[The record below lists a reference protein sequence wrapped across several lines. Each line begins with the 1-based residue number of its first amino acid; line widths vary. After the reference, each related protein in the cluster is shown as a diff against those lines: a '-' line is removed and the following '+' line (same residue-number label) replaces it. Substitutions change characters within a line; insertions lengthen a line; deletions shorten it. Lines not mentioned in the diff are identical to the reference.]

1 MPLVL
6 IQRVRLKLKIINLKS
21 WCGFYHIALELYPI
35 SQYAVKPELVF
46 NQDDFTDLLEDSF
59 RKGSV
64 RVTKASKAIL
74 KKQNQGVKTPSNSA
88 AAEVNDLLVDD
99 EILNLADE
107 AEDINIEENFP
118 GELMAIQHNANI

>member
-1 MPLVL
+1 
-6 IQRVRLKLKIINLKS
+6 
-21 WCGFYHIALELYPI
+21 LYPI